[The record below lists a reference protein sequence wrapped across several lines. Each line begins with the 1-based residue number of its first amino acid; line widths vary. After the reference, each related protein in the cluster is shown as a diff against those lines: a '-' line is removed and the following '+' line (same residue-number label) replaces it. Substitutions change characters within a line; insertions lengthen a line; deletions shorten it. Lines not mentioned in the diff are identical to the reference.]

1 MYFMWLIIFP
11 VSFSVD
17 IYLFFKMILFPQF
30 GNFPK
35 TSNEIFTGT
44 EVNLQINLEIT
55 DNFTAL
61 SRLINDC
68 YFSYFRSSFISF
80 NNNLSFFSIK
90 VLHVLLDLFLGIS
103 KFIALWITFLLH
115 FLIGYY
121 ICIEIVWIF
130 LSWPLSAF
138 LGSFINS
145 IYFSGYLH
153 GKEFLEDFAGGPLAK
168 TLSQCRGS
176 RFDPWWGN

>member
-1 MYFMWLIIFP
+1 MI
-11 VSFSVD
+11 VSSNLR
-17 IYLFFKMILFPQF
+17 ILSMNIKKNLHLFK
-30 GNFPK
+30 
-35 TSNEIFTGT
+35 
-44 EVNLQINLEIT
+44 
-55 DNFTAL
+55 
-61 SRLINDC
+61 
-68 YFSYFRSSFISF
+68 SSFISF

-103 KFIALWITFLLH
+103 KFIALWITFFLY

-138 LGSFINS
+138 LSAFINS
-145 IYFSGYLH
+145 IYFSGYFH

-168 TLSQCRGS
+168 TVSQCRGS